1 MDYAGSGVLGKL
13 TRSPQAPTFVVIYRN
28 LQGEHTDAQFADQYR
43 SIEFKDENR
52 LRLLDHYHARM
63 SKAALRA
70 FPEQAVKEMLALIEL
85 VEQRG

>member
-28 LQGEHTDAQFADQYR
+28 LQGKHTDAQFADQYR
-43 SIEFKDENR
+43 S
-52 LRLLDHYHARM
+52 ARM